1 MKKTRIYAA
10 ALSILLALGLTTT
23 SCDDD
28 KEMFQL
34 TEKPSVSTLG
44 ASATEVVIKEEN
56 MADALLKL
64 TFESTGKIFVNGEE
78 TNRGAYILQASL
90 DNTFPEGKVVNTDI
104 VDVKG
109 ANEVTLTGQQI
120 NTLTIN
126 LGMEGGATAPVY
138 FRLAHAYS
146 ADDLKGASFSDPITV
161 NVTSFKIYINYLLIS
176 KANETAEQAVDSL
189 YSPNEDG
196 IYSGFMGCSAWFGWA
211 AWDMLG
217 TRYATDENDPSTGTA
232 NGTLKDAPG
241 WPFGHL
247 YPTTVDGSNMWFPG
261 EEGCYYVT
269 VNTNTGNVD
278 YVLVPALNVT
288 GDAEV
293 NLSFDSKNAQWT
305 GVLTTTKA
313 NAEIKVSGESFTWNF
328 TTGQDDGGVRD
339 NAVKGTLA
347 LSGSDGVLT
356 VGDGSI
362 IVPKA
367 GQYKIILDLNNSSKL
382 TYKLV
387 DMSDVKLY
395 PTAMTANIGGQQAEM
410 DVEMSGVLAT
420 GVYKVFVK
428 VASAGEMTFTDGA
441 GAVQEVK
448 ANIAAPGYYDIALN
462 LEEGTVTVL
471 PYGSTLTVS
480 GGNWTGELKMNENGK
495 YVGYLTVG
503 EGWDITLTDEN
514 GQTYGTY
521 KSWDQF
527 TFGIQEGDYN
537 HLWLEPKGNAFIE
550 IDPANHSWTYA
561 YENALLVISKQA
573 TIGATG
579 SGIRTILYYD
589 EAAGVYS
596 GSYDNSADESVTNW
610 NYYLQG
616 VNATKDGFAYYG
628 CDDSWSSA
636 PENYANVIAERE
648 FADASDAHTFWVDPA
663 KKYTMSV
670 DLANK
675 TIVFDELVVPTK
687 LVVYDSEKTN
697 VVVELEAKG
706 DGVFEGVLPAG
717 DGWINYYIKGT
728 ADGSDKELWYGS
740 DANWT
745 KDDNG
750 WANLMALNGGNLYAD
765 VTGQSLKIT
774 VNINDNSIVYAI
786 AE

>member
-1 MKKTRIYAA
+1 MKINKIFGAA
-10 ALSILLALGLTTT
+10 ASLLMLAGTFAACESELEHYTVSAPTATTVTSDNSSVDVTEENTGDVLLTFSYESLG
-23 SCDDD
+23 SMSDGD
-28 KEMFQL
+28 
-34 TEKPSVSTLG
+34 VST
-44 ASATEVVIKEEN
+44 N
-56 MADALLKL
+56 Q
-64 TFESTGKIFVNGEE
+64 
-78 TNRGAYILQASL
+78 GAYVLQASSSSSFE
-90 DNTFPEGKVVNTDI
+90 NFVTKVGSNATGKQSI
-104 VDVKG
+104 K
-109 ANEVTLTGQQI
+109 LTGEEL
-120 NTLTIN
+120 NVMASK
-126 LGMEGGATAPVY
+126 LGIAGGEYSDIY
-138 FRLAHAYS
+138 FRIATLYNENNYQDAKY
-146 ADDLKGASFSDPITV
+146 SDPITV
-161 NVTSFKIYINYLLIS
+161 SVKPLKIFMHYLMLSFKS
-176 KANETAEQAVDSL
+176 DAKEDAVDSL
-189 YSPNEDG
+189 YSPKEDG
-196 IYSGFMGCSAWFGWA
+196 IYKGFVKVASWWNWCAYDA
-211 AWDMLG
+211 LG
-217 TRYATDENDPSTGTA
+217 TRYATDE
-232 NGTLKDAPG
+232 KDG
-241 WPFGHL
+241 WKFAHM
-247 YPTTVDGSNMWFPG
+247 YNTEVDGSNLWFPG
-261 EEGCYYVT
+261 IGGCYYVT
-269 VNTNTGNVD
+269 ANTNDGAIEYTYIPSLTVSG
-278 YVLVPALNVT
+278 
-288 GDAEV
+288 GAEGS
-293 NLSFDSKNAQWT
+293 LSLAQEVCHWT
-305 GVLTTTKA
+305 GVITTTA
-313 NAEIKVSGESFTWNF
+313 DNQNITISGKTYTFNQA
-328 TTGQDDGGVRD
+328 TGQGEAIDDGIPTEG
-339 NAVKGTLA
+339 NISFAGA
-347 LSGSDGVLT
+347 DGVLT

-362 IVPKA
+362 SVPKA

-382 TYKLV
+382 TYKLE
-387 DMSDVKLY
+387 DMSNVKLY

-448 ANIAAPGYYDIALN
+448 ANIEAPGYYDIALN
-462 LEEGTVTVL
+462 LEAGTVTAL

-495 YVGYLTVG
+495 YVGFLTVG
-503 EGWDITLTDEN
+503 EGWDIILTDEN
-514 GQTYGTY
+514 GQSYGTY
-521 KSWDQF
+521 KSWDQY
-527 TFGIQEGDYN
+527 TFGIQENGYD
-537 HLWLEPKGNAFIE
+537 HFWLEPKGNAFIE

-589 EAAGVYS
+589 EVTGTYT
-596 GSYDNSADESVTNW
+596 GSYDNSADESGTNW

-616 VNATKDGFAYYG
+616 VNSTKDGFSYYG
-628 CDDSWSSA
+628 CVEWDNTQL
-636 PENYANVIAERE
+636 EERE
-648 FADASDAHTFWVDPA
+648 FADASDAHSLWVDPA

-675 TIVFDELVVPTK
+675 TIVYDELVVPTK